1 MINCFFLLR
10 SSLPG
15 ERAALPE
22 GRASLLRITVRERE
36 SECQQF
42 GLQSLRSSAVIHEDR
57 WTVNSE
63 TDKSVT
69 VLSERRQTTTKINV
83 LLALLKLSDQL
94 IFYYNFQCAAGQA
107 SDASLHFLK
116 DELTHIF

>member
-15 ERAALPE
+15 ERAAPPE
-22 GRASLLRITVRERE
+22 GRASLIRITVRERE
-36 SECQQF
+36 SQQF
-42 GLQSLRSSAVIHEDR
+42 GLQSLRSSAVTHEDR
-57 WTVNSE
+57 WTVHSE

-94 IFYYNFQCAAGQA
+94 IFYYNFQCAAGRA
-107 SDASLHFLK
+107 SDESLHFF
-116 DELTHIF
+116 EHGLTHVF